1 MHSKPVL
8 SLVWIRLW
16 NPDAIVRIPERN
28 IFSDFNLFFGD
39 CFLKITLSIRGC
51 RNCLTCFSESV
62 SLWSCSLFTF
72 DLSSLSQCTVSSDVR
87 AVIVNFEFGFRNTVD
102 SRYSVS
108 MNSGKTRFS
117 GFFQV
122 TKTKI
127 DFTKRILLWIAD
139 FSIFQ

>member
-1 MHSKPVL
+1 M
-8 SLVWIRLW
+8 
-16 NPDAIVRIPERN
+16 RIPERN

-72 DLSSLSQCTVSSDVR
+72 GLSSLSQCTVFSDVR
-87 AVIVNFEFGFRNTVD
+87 PMIAVIVNFEFGFRNTVD
-102 SRYSVS
+102 SRCSVS

-122 TKTKI
+122 TKTKMDRYWYVQRI
-127 DFTKRILLWIAD
+127 YRGTRDRKRHK
-139 FSIFQ
+139 